1 MNEELT
7 IGITPSYIAIFA
19 TVILCACFHFFNQF
33 KGKIIRGNPDGKLHF
48 VIQKLSGLI
57 ILGAIPYYYLV
68 QKDGA
73 IPFYLVLDNEGF
85 EVVNRYVLI
94 AGFVSIGISSVYS
107 AKEDNLK
114 TYPQIKDKSW
124 TLATAVIS
132 SLGWIAHLIGAEFLF
147 RGFLLMSC
155 LAELDPIGAIMI
167 NSILYGL
174 TQASKGRNE
183 AIGAFVVGLILCMI
197 TIKPGPVWVAIVVHI
212 IMALANEY
220 FSFKANPETK
230 FSFR

>member
-1 MNEELT
+1 
-7 IGITPSYIAIFA
+7 
-19 TVILCACFHFFNQF
+19 
-33 KGKIIRGNPDGKLHF
+33 
-48 VIQKLSGLI
+48 
-57 ILGAIPYYYLV
+57 
-68 QKDGA
+68 
-73 IPFYLVLDNEGF
+73 
-85 EVVNRYVLI
+85 
-94 AGFVSIGISSVYS
+94 
-107 AKEDNLK
+107 
-114 TYPQIKDKSW
+114 
-124 TLATAVIS
+124 
-132 SLGWIAHLIGAEFLF
+132 
-147 RGFLLMSC
+147 MSC

-197 TIKPGPVWVAIVVHI
+197 TIKTGTVWVAIVVHI